1 MFDHTFYVPILRRRS
16 AELAA
21 LTNTLAADLK
31 QITPLFEMCEQIL
44 PDERRSALA
53 SVENNLYF
61 WDVIRS
67 IAAAYGR
74 NSYFIDFGNVEGLF
88 SNQNGF
94 HPLETYFDL
103 LDFHMLPGVPVTGMS
118 RPESYQS
125 AIEKVALRY
134 GVGICLR
141 IGPKDIRN
149 PSFVP
154 LLQLVLR
161 RFGLTPSKVDLLVDL
176 KQITESSPSLEEICG
191 RVPMLR
197 EWRTFT
203 VACGA
208 FPQFLSQFEKN
219 AEHELP
225 RDDWK
230 HWKHA
235 ITSGRKLPRIPTYS
249 DYTIQFPKTP
259 APLDFLPNVSASIR
273 YTSTEHWVVMRGEGL
288 RNENGAK
295 FEQYWGQANSLM
307 FRDEYSGA
315 NFSYGD
321 QYVAMIGSQTTKTG
335 SPATWLK
342 AGINRHMTLT
352 ARQIS
357 LLFASESA
365 RAESFERLRQ
375 PPLQTIWNK
384 SRLVLPDSYAQG
396 YLFPPA

>member
-21 LTNTLAADLK
+21 LTNTLAEDLK
-31 QITPLFEMCEQIL
+31 QIRPLFEMCEQIL

-53 SVENNLYF
+53 SVENSAYF
-61 WDVIRS
+61 WGVIRS

-74 NSYFIDFGNVEGLF
+74 NPYFIDFGSVEGLF
-88 SNQNGF
+88 SNQNGQ

-103 LDFHMLPGVPVTGMS
+103 LDFHMLPGVPVTGMN
-118 RPESYQS
+118 RPESYQT
-125 AIEKVALRY
+125 AIEKITSQY

-141 IGPKDIRN
+141 VGEQEIRN

-161 RFGLTPSKVDLLVDL
+161 RFRLAPANVDLLVDL
-176 KQITESSPSLEEICG
+176 KQKTDITPSLEEICG
-191 RVPMLR
+191 RIPMLGD
-197 EWRTFT
+197 WRTFT

-208 FPQFLSQFEKN
+208 FPQFLSQLEKN

-225 RDDWK
+225 RHDWK
-230 HWKHA
+230 HWKDA
-235 ITSGRKLPRIPTYS
+235 VSSARKLPRIPTYS

-273 YTSTEHWVVMRGEGL
+273 YASPEHWVVMRGEGL

-315 NFSYGD
+315 DFSYGD
-321 QYVAMIGSQTTKTG
+321 QYVATIGLQTTKTG

-342 AGINRHMTLT
+342 AGINRHLTLT
-352 ARQIS
+352 VRQIG
-357 LLFASESA
+357 LLLASESA
-365 RAESFERLRQ
+365 RTESFGRLSR
-375 PPLQTIWNK
+375 PPLQTIWNR

-396 YLFPPA
+396 YLFPPE